1 MRFSKTSRDFKVQ
14 KIASTTRRLLC
25 SGSADSSISY
35 SRSLSL
41 RSDRLKEATSHSGA
55 PLDTTTEER
64 LIRPARNV
72 SGSLRLPGDKS
83 ISHRYAMLGAFAEG
97 TSRFTNFS
105 TGADCASTLACMEAL
120 GAAVNRIGN
129 EAVEITGV
137 AGRVT
142 PSGSPLDR
150 GNCGS
155 TMRMIS
161 GLLSPQQGSFTLI
174 GDASL
179 SRRPMERI
187 RKPLEAM
194 GAKLTLTDGH
204 APLTIEGT
212 SLKPID
218 YTTPVPSAQVKTCVL
233 LAGLQTAGT
242 TTVREAVR
250 TRDHSELA
258 LRAFGATLTRT
269 LDSVSIPGPQS
280 LHAISAAVPGD
291 ISSAAFFLC
300 AAALFPGSGLV
311 LDSLGLNP
319 TRATLL
325 DVLTALGAHI
335 AVLNLEEQNA
345 ELVGTVQVTA
355 PPEGLGSTTISGAL
369 AAQLIDELPALAA
382 IGPFTSGGIRIR
394 DARELRVKESDR
406 IALVVRN
413 LRAMGAEVEEFED
426 GLDVPG
432 GQTLHGA
439 TIDSGGDHRIAMAF
453 SVAALRAEGDTL
465 IQGAESAAISFPEF
479 FDLLDLVAER

>member
-1 MRFSKTSRDFKVQ
+1 LQTPTQ
-14 KIASTTRRLLC
+14 
-25 SGSADSSISY
+25 
-35 SRSLSL
+35 
-41 RSDRLKEATSHSGA
+41 
-55 PLDTTTEER
+55 ER

-72 SGSLRLPGDKS
+72 CGSLRLPGDKS

-120 GAAVNRIGN
+120 GAKINRISE

-142 PSGSPLDR
+142 PPNHPLDC
-150 GNCGS
+150 GNSGS

-161 GLLSPQQGSFTLI
+161 GLLAPQPGSFTLI

-187 RKPLEAM
+187 RKPLQAM
-194 GAKLTLTDGH
+194 GARLTLTDGH
-204 APLTIEGT
+204 APLTIEGK
-212 SLKPID
+212 SLNPID
-218 YTTPVPSAQVKTCVL
+218 FSTPVPSAQVKTCIL

-242 TTVREAVR
+242 TQVRESVR
-250 TRDHSELA
+250 TRDHTELA

-269 LDSVSIPGPQS
+269 LDSVSITGPQP
-280 LHAISAAVPGD
+280 LHAIEAAVPGD
-291 ISSAAFFLC
+291 LSSAAFFLC
-300 AAALFPGSGLV
+300 AAALFPGSSLV
-311 LDSLGLNP
+311 FDSLGLNP
-319 TRATLL
+319 TRAALL
-325 DVLTALGAHI
+325 DVLTALGAKVT
-335 AVLNLEEQNA
+335 VLHLEEKQA
-345 ELVGTVQVTA
+345 ELVGAVQISA
-355 PPEGLGSTTISGAL
+355 PSQGLGSTEVSGAL
-369 AAQLIDELPALAA
+369 AAQLIDELPVLAA
-382 IGPFTSGGIRIR
+382 IAPYTSGGIRIR
-394 DARELRVKESDR
+394 GAKELRVKESDR
-406 IALVVRN
+406 IALVANN
-413 LRAMGAEVEEFED
+413 LRDMGAEVAEFED

-439 TIDSGGDHRIAMAF
+439 VIHSGGDHRIAMAF

>member
-1 MRFSKTSRDFKVQ
+1 M
-14 KIASTTRRLLC
+14 
-25 SGSADSSISY
+25 
-35 SRSLSL
+35 
-41 RSDRLKEATSHSGA
+41 
-55 PLDTTTEER
+55 EER
-64 LIRPARNV
+64 LIHPARNV
-72 SGSLRLPGDKS
+72 YGSLRLPGCKG

-120 GAAVNRIGN
+120 GASVNRIGDG
-129 EAVEITGV
+129 AVEITGV

-142 PSGSPLDR
+142 PAEHPLDC
-150 GNCGS
+150 GNSGS

-161 GLLSPQQGSFTLI
+161 GLLSAQQGVFTLV

-187 RKPLEAM
+187 RKPLREM
-194 GAKLTLTDGH
+194 GARLTLTEGH
-204 APLTIEGT
+204 APLTIHGNP
-212 SLKPID
+212 LKPID

-258 LRAFGATLTRT
+258 LRAFGAKLDRT
-269 LDSVSIPGPQS
+269 LDSVSIAGPQT
-280 LHAISAAVPGD
+280 LHAIDATVPGD
-291 ISSAAFFLC
+291 MSSAAFFLC

-311 LDSLGLNP
+311 IDSLGLNP

-335 AVLNLEEQNA
+335 SVLNLEEKNA
-345 ELVGTVQVTA
+345 ELVGAVQITA
-355 PPEGLGSTTISGAL
+355 PPEGLGSTAISGAL
-369 AAQLIDELPALAA
+369 AAQLIDELPVLAA
-382 IGPFTSGGIRIR
+382 IGPYTSGGIRIR
-394 DARELRVKESDR
+394 DAREMRVKESDR

-453 SVAALRAEGDTL
+453 SVAALRAEGETL
-465 IQGAESAAISFPEF
+465 IQGSESVNISFPEF
-479 FDLLDLVAER
+479 FNLLDLVAER

>member
-1 MRFSKTSRDFKVQ
+1 LH
-14 KIASTTRRLLC
+14 IA
-25 SGSADSSISY
+25 A
-35 SRSLSL
+35 
-41 RSDRLKEATSHSGA
+41 H
-55 PLDTTTEER
+55 ER
-64 LIRPARNV
+64 IIRPARNV
-72 SGSLRLPGDKS
+72 FGSLRLPGDKS
-83 ISHRYAMLGAFAEG
+83 ISHRYAMLGGFAEG

-120 GAAVNRIGN
+120 GAKVNRISEN
-129 EAVEITGV
+129 SVEITGV
-137 AGRVT
+137 GGRVT
-142 PSGSPLDR
+142 PANHPLDC
-150 GNCGS
+150 GNSGS

-161 GLLSPQQGSFTLI
+161 GLLAPQEGSFTLI

-179 SRRPMERI
+179 SRRPMERV

-194 GAKLTLTDGH
+194 GARLTLTDGH
-204 APLTIEGT
+204 APLAIVGGT
-212 SLKPID
+212 LRPID
-218 YTTPVPSAQVKTCVL
+218 FTTPVPSAQVKTCVL
-233 LAGLQTAGT
+233 LAGLQTDGT
-242 TTVREAVR
+242 TTVRESIR

-258 LRAFGATLTRT
+258 LRAFGAKFTRT
-269 LDSVSIPGPQS
+269 VDSVSIAGPQA
-280 LHAISAAVPGD
+280 LHSIDGDVPGD

-335 AVLNLEEQNA
+335 SVLNIEEKNA
-345 ELVGTVQVTA
+345 ELVGTVQVSA
-355 PPEGLGSTTISGAL
+355 PAEGLGSTEVSGPL
-369 AAQLIDELPALAA
+369 AAQLIDELPVLAA
-382 IGPFTSGGIRIR
+382 IAPYTSVGIRIR
-394 DARELRVKESDR
+394 DAGELRVKESDR
-406 IALVVRN
+406 IALVVKN
-413 LRAMGAEVEEFED
+413 LRAMGGEVAEFED
-426 GLDVPG
+426 GVDVPG

-453 SVAALRAEGDTL
+453 SVAALRAEGETL